1 MAENSMKGD
10 HYLAEMLELMRS
22 QGAKD
27 NPVTLQLGVM
37 QSPNSVK
44 IDDLVL
50 NAEDLYIADYLVAG
64 YTRQIKVPY
73 VSGVSVDTTQSN
85 PFASK
90 DNPDPDTL
98 YWTEKQITYIDWLK
112 KGDLVAVQK
121 LDGNN
126 MYVILARVVS
136 A

>member
-1 MAENSMKGD
+1 MAEDSMKGD

-27 NPVTLQLGVM
+27 NPITLQLGVM

-98 YWTEKQITYIDWLK
+98 YWTEKQITYIDGLK